1 MPPNEA
7 SAPGPATPAFA
18 PTPRTVNV
26 VLGMMLITMVINSV
40 DRTILSI
47 LVQDI
52 KLDLDLSDRQ
62 LGLLLGPAFTI
73 FYTLATFPLAAWAD
87 MGRRRTVIA
96 VGLFFWSLFTLG
108 TAWAK
113 GFWSLFAFRMLVG
126 IGEASSTAPGQSLL
140 MAYVPVARRARA
152 MSMIAIGSVL
162 GLAIGMMMGGWIS
175 EWRGWRMAF
184 VIAGLPGLVFAFI
197 FYFSV
202 REAPQSEKGVPWREV
217 RRTMFAI
224 RTYRWVLAAQSMA
237 LFASMG
243 RNLWEPTFLRRVYEM
258 GAGEAGTWYF
268 LTSPL
273 PSAFGIYFGGWL
285 VDRLRRRDGRW
296 MMWVPTFG
304 QIVSLPFLL
313 GFLMW
318 PETSRLSMEPLDP
331 VLRWLPFLRIDGG
344 FPVAL
349 LFSIVGSVFGSFYA
363 APMLA
368 VTQTLAPVVMR
379 ARAAALAGALS
390 AVIGHGLG
398 PTLVCEL
405 NERLAP
411 QYGELAIRYSLV
423 VVVIAA
429 LISAFLWFGA
439 SRPLRGDLERRAASG
454 PE

>member
-1 MPPNEA
+1 
-7 SAPGPATPAFA
+7 
-18 PTPRTVNV
+18 
-26 VLGMMLITMVINSV
+26 
-40 DRTILSI
+40 
-47 LVQDI
+47 
-52 KLDLDLSDRQ
+52 
-62 LGLLLGPAFTI
+62 
-73 FYTLATFPLAAWAD
+73 
-87 MGRRRTVIA
+87 
-96 VGLFFWSLFTLG
+96 
-108 TAWAK
+108 
-113 GFWSLFAFRMLVG
+113 
-126 IGEASSTAPGQSLL
+126 
-140 MAYVPVARRARA
+140 
-152 MSMIAIGSVL
+152 
-162 GLAIGMMMGGWIS
+162 
-175 EWRGWRMAF
+175 MAF

-217 RRTMFAI
+217 RRTMFAM

-237 LFASMG
+237 LLASMG

-296 MMWVPTFG
+296 MMWVPTAG
-304 QIVSLPFLL
+304 QLLSLPFLL

-318 PETSRLSMEPLDP
+318 PETSRLSMEPLEP

-398 PTLVCEL
+398 PTLVGEL